1 MSGRAVEL
9 VLDHVTIA
17 RGGRPVVT
25 DVSLKAPAGE
35 VTVLLGGNGA
45 GKTTLLEGISGVIP
59 VMSGQV
65 LLGDRPVEQLS
76 PRNRSRAGLAH
87 VQEGRAVFGSLTVHE
102 NLLVAGGAAEI
113 DEAYRL
119 FPELVDRRDVRAS
132 SLSGGQQ
139 QMVVMARALAQRP
152 SVLMIDELSL
162 GLAPIIVSRLLEA
175 VRDLA
180 HAGMAVLLVEQYAHL
195 ALEFG
200 TSAYLLQ
207 RGRIAHHGTC
217 QEILLEPEVLR
228 DVYLRT

>member
-1 MSGRAVEL
+1 MNDRAPDL
-9 VLDHVTIA
+9 VLEHVTIA

-45 GKTTLLEGISGVIP
+45 GKTTLLEGISGVVP
-59 VMSGQV
+59 LVGGKV
-65 LLGDRPVEQLS
+65 LLGDRPIQRLS

-87 VQEGRAVFGSLTVHE
+87 VQEGRAVFGSLTVQE
-102 NLLVAGGAAEI
+102 NLLVAGGADEI
-113 DEAYRL
+113 EQAYQL
-119 FPELVDRRDVRAS
+119 FPELLERRDIRAS

-139 QMVVMARALAQRP
+139 QMLVMARALAQRP

-175 VRDLA
+175 VRDLS
-180 HAGMAVLLVEQYAHL
+180 HEGIAVLLVEQYAHL

-207 RGRIAHHGTC
+207 RGRIAHHGSC
-217 QEILLEPEVLR
+217 QDILLEPELLR